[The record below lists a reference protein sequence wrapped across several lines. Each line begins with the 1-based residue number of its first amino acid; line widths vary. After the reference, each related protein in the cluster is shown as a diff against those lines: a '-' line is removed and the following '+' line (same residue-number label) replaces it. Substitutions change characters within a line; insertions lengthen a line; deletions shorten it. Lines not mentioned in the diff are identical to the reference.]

1 MLEVSLS
8 YAGRAWVA
16 MGKFIVDE
24 IEIRSP
30 PATLSVSAKAADMVG
45 PFRSPKT
52 RSWDATT
59 LGKLVETIAGEH
71 GYTPKVDP
79 ELGAIPIPHLDQTEE
94 SDMALLTRLAAKH
107 DAVAKPV
114 AGFLV
119 LARQGAAKT
128 ITGQTLPTLQ
138 LEPEQLAQW
147 RYQHSARKPAGTGSA
162 QGEDGQ
168 SPPQVSTGGTKA
180 YWWDFEK
187 GERREVTTG
196 SPPFEE
202 IRYVHATEAEAKAAA
217 ATRKN
222 NGERSQGELSFS
234 LPGDPRLAADF
245 RRALKVYAHDVP
257 LLLHGETGSGKS
269 TLVNLISRFY
279 DPTAGRVL
287 IDGID
292 ARDWPLATLRSQ
304 VCIVAQ
310 DTFLFSDTIGSNI
323 SFGAGDRG
331 NRLEYNGQYD
341 GQRRRRGYDEQYV
354 RRMAAIAGADGFIS
368 SMPDGYDTVVG
379 ERGVGLSGGQ
389 KQRLSLARA
398 LADNPSILIMD
409 DTTSAVDMET
419 EAEIQRHL
427 RDLDEKKT
435 IVTIAHRIS
444 SVKDS
449 DLILVLEH
457 GRIVERGT
465 HAELVAAH
473 GRYWDIYHKQLGLQS
488 GVAQGF

>member
-1 MLEVSLS
+1 MQPIFCLYADSQEITAAIRDRLIEMMVTDEAGIQSDELKLTLDDRRREDGAIAQLPRIGTVLTVSMG
-8 YAGRAWVA
+8 YAETRLVA

-107 DAVAKPV
+107 DAVVKPV

-128 ITGQTLPTLQ
+128 ITGQTLPTLR

-162 QGEDGQ
+162 QGENGQ
-168 SPPQVSTGGTKA
+168 SPPEVSTGGARA

-196 SPPFEE
+196 SPPYEE

-222 NGERSQGELSFS
+222 TGERGQGELSFS
-234 LPGDPRLAADF
+234 LPGDPRLAAE
-245 RRALKVYAHDVP
+245 
-257 LLLHGETGSGKS
+257 G
-269 TLVNLISRFY
+269 
-279 DPTAGRVL
+279 
-287 IDGID
+287 
-292 ARDWPLATLRSQ
+292 
-304 VCIVAQ
+304 
-310 DTFLFSDTIGSNI
+310 
-323 SFGAGDRG
+323 
-331 NRLEYNGQYD
+331 
-341 GQRRRRGYDEQYV
+341 
-354 RRMAAIAGADGFIS
+354 
-368 SMPDGYDTVVG
+368 
-379 ERGVGLSGGQ
+379 
-389 KQRLSLARA
+389 RLSI
-398 LADNPSILIMD
+398 N
-409 DTTSAVDMET
+409 
-419 EAEIQRHL
+419 L
-427 RDLDEKKT
+427 RPGIPTDWRIKRVE
-435 IVTIAHRIS
+435 HR
-444 SVKDS
+444 
-449 DLILVLEH
+449 
-457 GRIVERGT
+457 
-465 HAELVAAH
+465 
-473 GRYWDIYHKQLGLQS
+473 LG
-488 GVAQGF
+488 AQGYTTQVECERFTAAPVPITATE